1 MNLASTFILCAWNA
15 HETRFRYKSRGLDG
29 LAEYY
34 EGKRD
39 AFLFAARMCR
49 DEAKNALAGR
59 GER

>member
-15 HETRFRYKSRGLDG
+15 HETRCRYKSRGLAG

-39 AFLFAARMCR
+39 AFLFAARLCR
-49 DEAKNALAGR
+49 DEAKAALAGR
-59 GER
+59 VER